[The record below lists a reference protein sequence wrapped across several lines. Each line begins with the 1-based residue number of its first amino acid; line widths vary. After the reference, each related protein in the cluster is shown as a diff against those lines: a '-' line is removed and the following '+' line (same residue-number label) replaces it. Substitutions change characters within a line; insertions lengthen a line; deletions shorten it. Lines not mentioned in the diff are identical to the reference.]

1 MNSDS
6 KTMRQDLR
14 AGSEAIFTEIVQ
26 SSEVNYI
33 QFNSVPVVNCSEE
46 KSGHIRSSRARS
58 DQIMS
63 SVGGSS

>member
-1 MNSDS
+1 MNSGS

-33 QFNSVPVVNCSEE
+33 QFNSIPVVNWSEE
-46 KSGHIRSSRARS
+46 KSGHIRSDHLGP
-58 DQIMS
+58 DQIRS
-63 SVGGSS
+63 CQA